1 MSNDSNNTNTANL
14 NLTLDDLSAILTV
27 LEKEREDICVQLV
40 LPGVIPEDVA
50 QDFRQFNAA
59 YTKLAVLAVA
69 TGMFPNADTTE
80 EQLQQDWQDLDRA
93 ISHKES
99 Q

>member
-1 MSNDSNNTNTANL
+1 MPDTANTNTANL
-14 NLTLDDLSAILTV
+14 NITLDDLYAILAV
-27 LEKEREDICVQLV
+27 LEQEREDICVQLV
-40 LPGVIPEDVA
+40 IPGAILEYA
-50 QDFRQFNAA
+50 AHSFKQFNAT
-59 YTKLAVLAVA
+59 YTKLATFALS

-93 ISHKES
+93 ISAKES